1 MYRSGHI
8 ILSDTHSLPFP
19 RALFDTGALH
29 GSYMSQTFFKTH
41 KKILSP
47 FVSSVDTC
55 VTLADNKT
63 NIKISSVASLPVS
76 FLDSSDES
84 HSATIRFFIFPM
96 TDNDLIIGLPDILF
110 SFGSLFFSMLSDTID
125 SVPSHALSS
134 IPSHRLP
141 TIDPW
146 TTPHLDDA
154 PEDIDTPIP
163 CNFSYAL
170 SFMEMSHDAA
180 VQEYLSLIP
189 SHVHPEFLASTPL
202 LDLLHTKGVRVFVPQ
217 NWRGIKAPPIELQWK
232 EGMPTSLKP
241 RARSINPKI
250 FESAK
255 VEFNRL
261 RQYFYA
267 PSDSPIASCLVI
279 APKATSPFIR
289 ICGDYV
295 EVNKYVVIPQVPIPN
310 VQQELEKM
318 LNFTVFVDLDWVNSF
333 HQFRLADKTS
343 SLLSVQ
349 TPWGLFRPKFMPEG
363 VGPASGI
370 LQNAARELFADFSDW
385 TISIFDN
392 LLVLAHDYEDAY
404 RKLELIL
411 DRCIERNVFLKF
423 SKSWLG
429 FDKAKFFGY
438 IVRHRRYELDQER
451 KDSITSIP
459 FPTTLKKMQQ
469 FLGAAI
475 FFRSFVPHFASLTAP
490 LHDMTRQEF
499 DWKHPDRWSQDYR
512 KVFDD
517 LKLALLEAHTL
528 YLPDYSLEWILR
540 TDASLLG
547 VGAVL
552 FQLYVASDSADPIY
566 QPIAFVSH
574 KFSAQASRW
583 TTIEQEAFAIFYAVM
598 KLSFQLRGKPFVLET
613 DHNNLLWIE
622 ASVVPKIMRW
632 RIFLQSFIFKLRHI
646 PGKQNLLADYFSR
659 MHDPSPGALT
669 PASHSLAQVDMDDT
683 FLMDLFDPLLS
694 ASPLLEAYDFLDVPH
709 SLSEMRANASLFL
722 SPSDAS
728 SLDPS
733 RIAVDSFTPPAI
745 ADTSNPSKSV
755 HWDPSL
761 DDAHHSSVS
770 SSHTVDDPLP
780 VTDNSGY
787 STPPFVDLPTV
798 DPLESLPASP
808 SPDDLLSVVHGGR
821 AGHHGSRRTYKL
833 LCDHFPG
840 HRIPYRY
847 VQNFVSQCPV
857 CQKDRLGM
865 TDTLQPLVRHLKP
878 LHHRAMVGVDTLTI
892 TPPDKF
898 GNQYLLVVV
907 VHDSKLCALY
917 ASSRH
922 DAETVAHCLLQF
934 FATYGLFDCLIS
946 DPGSEFTNHVVA
958 HLHKYL
964 GVLHRFSLVARHESN
979 GVESHNA
986 LILRHLKAIV
996 FDERVKDQWSSPTI
1010 LPLVQFFVNNFD
1022 SSETGVV
1029 PFHAHFGSQDATY
1042 FRMPETW
1049 TPSERAS
1056 AYVRLLDENLAL
1068 VRSLSHDFQRALISE
1083 RTSRNPSPDTH
1094 NTFQPG
1100 DLVLFQR
1107 LAPHERLPSKLDP
1120 RYSGPFAVVSHSKND
1135 VQCRHLVDSSIS
1147 TFHVSRLKLF
1157 HGSEDD
1163 AYRLAQ
1169 IDHDQFE
1176 ISSITAYAGD
1186 PCLRSSMDFF
1196 VTYADSSSLWV
1207 PYSPDIASTL
1217 PFEDFCRSRP
1227 ELTLLLY
1234 PAAQTRPRLT
1244 ALKRSRITSVAPG
1257 DGVYVDLRSYGHE
1270 WYKTLS
1276 LPSLHHTTYLLEYH
1290 YGSWSNASHTKIDAH
1305 CPLFDE
1311 SFVVSNDFIVHY
1323 GSHRPLSSYVPSMN
1337 EVILSAELC
1346 CRHPD
1351 ILPEHNRQRLLTS
1364 LSSQRG

>member
-1 MYRSGHI
+1 
-8 ILSDTHSLPFP
+8 
-19 RALFDTGALH
+19 
-29 GSYMSQTFFKTH
+29 
-41 KKILSP
+41 
-47 FVSSVDTC
+47 
-55 VTLADNKT
+55 
-63 NIKISSVASLPVS
+63 
-76 FLDSSDES
+76 
-84 HSATIRFFIFPM
+84 M

-110 SFGSLFFSMLSDTID
+110 SFGSLFFSMLSDAID

-141 TIDPW
+141 TTDPW

-154 PEDIDTPIP
+154 PEDIDTPLP

-170 SFMEMSHDAA
+170 SFMEMSHEAA

-429 FDKAKFFGY
+429 FDQAKFFGY
-438 IVRHRRYELDQER
+438 IVRHRRYELDKER

-459 FPTTLKKMQQ
+459 
-469 FLGAAI
+469 
-475 FFRSFVPHFASLTAP
+475 
-490 LHDMTRQEF
+490 
-499 DWKHPDRWSQDYR
+499 
-512 KVFDD
+512 
-517 LKLALLEAHTL
+517 
-528 YLPDYSLEWILR
+528 
-540 TDASLLG
+540 
-547 VGAVL
+547 
-552 FQLYVASDSADPIY
+552 
-566 QPIAFVSH
+566 
-574 KFSAQASRW
+574 
-583 TTIEQEAFAIFYAVM
+583 
-598 KLSFQLRGKPFVLET
+598 
-613 DHNNLLWIE
+613 
-622 ASVVPKIMRW
+622 
-632 RIFLQSFIFKLRHI
+632 
-646 PGKQNLLADYFSR
+646 
-659 MHDPSPGALT
+659 
-669 PASHSLAQVDMDDT
+669 
-683 FLMDLFDPLLS
+683 
-694 ASPLLEAYDFLDVPH
+694 ASPLLEADDFLDVSH
-709 SLSEMRANASLFL
+709 SISEIRAPPSLFL
-722 SPSDAS
+722 SPLDAS

-733 RIAVDSFTPPAI
+733 RIAVDSFIPPAT
-745 ADTSNPSKSV
+745 ADKSNTSKSV

-761 DDAHHSSVS
+761 DDADYSSVPFY
-770 SSHTVDDPLP
+770 HTVDGPLP
-780 VTDNSGY
+780 AINDSGS

-798 DPLESLPASP
+798 DPLESLPTTP
-808 SPDDLLSVVHGGR
+808 SPDELLSVVHGGR

-840 HRIPYRY
+840 HRIP
-847 VQNFVSQCPV
+847 S
-857 CQKDRLGM
+857 
-865 TDTLQPLVRHLKP
+865 LQH
-878 LHHRAMVGVDTLTI
+878 MV
-892 TPPDKF
+892 F
-898 GNQYLLVVV
+898 
-907 VHDSKLCALY
+907 
-917 ASSRH
+917 
-922 DAETVAHCLLQF
+922 
-934 FATYGLFDCLIS
+934 LI
-946 DPGSEFTNHVVA
+946 V
-958 HLHKYL
+958 
-964 GVLHRFSLVARHESN
+964 
-979 GVESHNA
+979 
-986 LILRHLKAIV
+986 
-996 FDERVKDQWSSPTI
+996 SSPI
-1010 LPLVQFFVNNFD
+1010 LDLSSPIMLLRTFKGILASCIGLASLLDMNQTFFVNNFD

-1068 VRSLSHDFQRALISE
+1068 VRSISHDFQRALISE
-1083 RTSRNPSPDTH
+1083 RTSH
-1094 NTFQPG
+1094 
-1100 DLVLFQR
+1100 
-1107 LAPHERLPSKLDP
+1107 
-1120 RYSGPFAVVSHSKND
+1120 
-1135 VQCRHLVDSSIS
+1135 
-1147 TFHVSRLKLF
+1147 
-1157 HGSEDD
+1157 
-1163 AYRLAQ
+1163 
-1169 IDHDQFE
+1169 
-1176 ISSITAYAGD
+1176 
-1186 PCLRSSMDFF
+1186 
-1196 VTYADSSSLWV
+1196 SSSLWV

-1217 PFEDFCRSRP
+1217 PFEEFCRARP
-1227 ELTLLLY
+1227 ELALLLY
-1234 PAAQTRPRLT
+1234 PAAQTKPRLA
-1244 ALKRSRITSVAPG
+1244 ALKRMRITAVAPG
-1257 DGVYVDLRSYGHE
+1257 DTVFVDLRSYGHE

-1276 LPSLHHTTYLLEYH
+1276 LPALHHTTYLLQYQ
-1290 YGSWSNASHTKIDAH
+1290 YVAWSNRTHTKIQAF

-1311 SFVVSNDFIVHY
+1311 TFHVANDFVEHY
-1323 GSHRPLSSYVPSMN
+1323 GSHRLSSTFTPSLS
-1337 EVILSAELC
+1337 EVILSPDIC
-1346 CRHPD
+1346 CQHPD
-1351 ILPEHNRQRLLTS
+1351 VLPAQHRQRLLTQFAM
-1364 LSSQRG
+1364 LKT